1 MSVGVRWLKFN
12 AVGVLGIG
20 VQLAALQ
27 LFAGLLHWNYLVA
40 TAAAVETAVLHN
52 FFWHVVWTWR
62 GEPQPLAGRLLR
74 FHLGNGL
81 VSLAANVGLM
91 RLFAGVLRMPLL
103 PANMICIG
111 LAALANFAVSEW
123 WVFAPRRNGEA

>member
-12 AVGVLGIG
+12 AVGLLGIG

-27 LFAGLLHWNYLVA
+27 LFAGLFHWNYLIA

-52 FFWHVVWTWR
+52 FFWHIVWTWR
-62 GEPQPLAGRLLR
+62 GDSQPLAGRLLR

-103 PANMICIG
+103 PANLIFIG